1 MANFRKRGPQQ
12 WQAQIRKKG
21 YPAQVKTFST
31 RSAAERW
38 AREVEHQM
46 DQGAFISRSAAES
59 TTLGELLTRYLEEIT
74 PTKRGAESETARLR
88 ALRRDPLAQRM
99 VASIRGVDIARYR
112 DERLHKVAPA
122 TVKRDL
128 VIVSHL
134 FEVARKEWGLPV
146 ANPVRDI
153 KSPAHSKAR
162 ERRLEAGWGGQ
173 EDEEGRLLKACREA
187 RNGYLLPL
195 VQLALETAMRQ
206 GELVS
211 LRWEH
216 IDLGRRIAHLPDTKS
231 GEARTVPLST
241 TAIETLRSLPRHLNG
256 QVFSGLTTQAV
267 KLAFARAV
275 HRAGLTDLHFHDLR
289 HEATSRLFE
298 RGLNL
303 MEVASITGHQDLRML
318 RRYTHLRA
326 EDLAKKLGSEKA
338 IARYP
343 G

>member
-21 YPAQVKTFST
+21 YPAQVKTFNT

-38 AREVEHQM
+38 AREVEHAM
-46 DQGAFISRSAAES
+46 DQGAFISRSTAES
-59 TTLGELLTRYLEEIT
+59 TTLGELLARYQEEIT
-74 PTKRGAESETARLR
+74 PSKRGAGPETARIR
-88 ALRRDPLAQRM
+88 ALLRDPLAQRV
-99 VASIRGVDIARYR
+99 VASIRGVDVARYR
-112 DERLHKVAPA
+112 DERLKEVSPG

-134 FEVARKEWGLPV
+134 FEVARKEWGIPV

-153 KSPAHSKAR
+153 KTPAHNKAR
-162 ERRLEAGWGGQ
+162 ERRLESGWGGN
-173 EDEEGRLLKACREA
+173 ESEEGRLLKACREA
-187 RNGYLLPL
+187 RNPYLLPL
-195 VQLALETAMRQ
+195 VHLALETAMRQ

-216 IDLGRRIAHLPDTKS
+216 IDLGRRIAYLPDTKN

-241 TAIETLRSLPRHLNG
+241 TAIATLRSLPRSLNG
-256 QVFSGLTTQAV
+256 QVFTGLTTQAV
-267 KLAFARAV
+267 KIAFARAIR
-275 HRAGLTDLHFHDLR
+275 RAGLADLHFHDLR

-303 MEVASITGHQDLRML
+303 MEVASITGHKDLRML

-326 EDLAKKLGSEKA
+326 EDLAKKLG
-338 IARYP
+338 
-343 G
+343 

>member
-21 YPAQVKTFST
+21 YPAQAKTFST

-38 AREVEHQM
+38 AREVEHAM
-46 DQGAFISRSAAES
+46 DQGAFISRSAES
-59 TTLGELLTRYLEEIT
+59 TTLGELLARYLEEIT
-74 PTKRGAESETARLR
+74 PSKRGAESETARLR
-88 ALRRDPLAQRM
+88 ALLRDPLSQRM
-99 VASIRGVDIARYR
+99 VASLRGVDIARYR
-112 DERLHKVAPA
+112 DERLKKVSPA

-146 ANPVRDI
+146 LNPVRDI
-153 KSPAHSKAR
+153 KTPPHNKAR
-162 ERRLEAGWGGQ
+162 ERRLEAGRDGK
-173 EDEEGRLLKACREA
+173 ESEEGRLLKACWEA

-216 IDLGRRIAHLPDTKS
+216 VDLGRRIAHLPDTKN

-241 TAIETLRSLPRHLNG
+241 TALETLRSLPRHLSG
-256 QVFSGLTTQAV
+256 QVFTGLTTQAV
-267 KLAFARAV
+267 KIAFTRAV
-275 HRAGLTDLHFHDLR
+275 RRAGLSDLHFHDLR

-303 MEVASITGHQDLRML
+303 MEVASITGHKDLRML

-326 EDLAKKLGSEKA
+326 EDLAKKLG
-338 IARYP
+338 
-343 G
+343 